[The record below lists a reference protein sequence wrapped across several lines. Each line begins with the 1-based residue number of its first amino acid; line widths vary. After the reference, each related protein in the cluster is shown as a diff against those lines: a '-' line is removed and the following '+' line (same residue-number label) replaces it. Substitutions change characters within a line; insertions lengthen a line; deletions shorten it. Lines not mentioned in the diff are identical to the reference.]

1 MSRYFFRCVLV
12 LGMLAC
18 GAGGFAQTDVV
29 KPVRVYDYSMEV
41 AASANQLYRI
51 VVAGE
56 KGRLATWKDILVAN
70 TRPATA
76 LALSPSGSNFAVA
89 TGRSEIEV
97 WSLEKRDTRL
107 GKLTGHK
114 DSIRVLNYSPDTR
127 YLLSGGKDKCVKI
140 WDVKTLTQYKNLPCK
155 YEVNAAC
162 FSPNGYFIACDQGK
176 DIVVFNY
183 EKGTAVQGLNGGHG
197 KPVVKMAFSDD
208 GKYLMSLDRGGVVI
222 VWRLAD
228 GEIWRKME
236 VPGDV
241 KDADM
246 HHNNKYLATV
256 DGEGKLKVWNLKKE
270 VLHQTLDGKRCGA
283 NVHFSYDY
291 AKESALLT
299 HSDKRHCYIWDV
311 ESLEPAFDLL
321 AEKMHRERM
330 NAWNRKR
337 PGESSEAYGQRVSDS
352 LRLKDREVMAE
363 AVTELGM
370 KWRPLGRPERSAYD
384 AERGGYV
391 LTFPRVNP
399 FFMAMEPELC
409 ADFEAQFARC
419 TFRNPE
425 YTLDE
430 RDDFGLAYLEVDDP
444 RGQVFYCDNRRP
456 EAAPRRETVSE
467 DIVKRIGEE
476 EVVLQQKLKDF
487 FDQELA
493 QQRLSDN
500 VRVSVNARP
509 QEGIGE
515 DGRPTVNYHVA
526 YSYEVFKTD
535 KKDISDWAPGR
546 YLLAESNAAAAT
558 VKVIRE
564 TFGKELAEYI
574 KPGRNVTIKVTGSAD
589 GSPILKPLKYSG
601 IYGDFD
607 GEPYYLNGNME
618 NVSISSKT
626 GVATNSQLAFLRT
639 YGVRHFIEQEIP
651 ALKQTRNTFEHHVF
665 VSEERGNQFRR
676 VSIEIII
683 HNAFDK

>member
-1 MSRYFFRCVLV
+1 
-12 LGMLAC
+12 ML
-18 GAGGFAQTDVV
+18 
-29 KPVRVYDYSMEV
+29 
-41 AASANQLYRI
+41 
-51 VVAGE
+51 
-56 KGRLATWKDILVAN
+56 
-70 TRPATA
+70 
-76 LALSPSGSNFAVA
+76 
-89 TGRSEIEV
+89 
-97 WSLEKRDTRL
+97 
-107 GKLTGHK
+107 
-114 DSIRVLNYSPDTR
+114 
-127 YLLSGGKDKCVKI
+127 
-140 WDVKTLTQYKNLPCK
+140 
-155 YEVNAAC
+155 
-162 FSPNGYFIACDQGK
+162 
-176 DIVVFNY
+176 
-183 EKGTAVQGLNGGHG
+183 
-197 KPVVKMAFSDD
+197 
-208 GKYLMSLDRGGVVI
+208 LM
-222 VWRLAD
+222 
-228 GEIWRKME
+228 
-236 VPGDV
+236 
-241 KDADM
+241 
-246 HHNNKYLATV
+246 
-256 DGEGKLKVWNLKKE
+256 
-270 VLHQTLDGKRCGA
+270 
-283 NVHFSYDY
+283 
-291 AKESALLT
+291 
-299 HSDKRHCYIWDV
+299 
-311 ESLEPAFDLL
+311 
-321 AEKMHRERM
+321 
-330 NAWNRKR
+330 
-337 PGESSEAYGQRVSDS
+337 
-352 LRLKDREVMAE
+352 
-363 AVTELGM
+363 
-370 KWRPLGRPERSAYD
+370 
-384 AERGGYV
+384 
-391 LTFPRVNP
+391 
-399 FFMAMEPELC
+399 
-409 ADFEAQFARC
+409 
-419 TFRNPE
+419 
-425 YTLDE
+425 
-430 RDDFGLAYLEVDDP
+430 AYLEVDDP